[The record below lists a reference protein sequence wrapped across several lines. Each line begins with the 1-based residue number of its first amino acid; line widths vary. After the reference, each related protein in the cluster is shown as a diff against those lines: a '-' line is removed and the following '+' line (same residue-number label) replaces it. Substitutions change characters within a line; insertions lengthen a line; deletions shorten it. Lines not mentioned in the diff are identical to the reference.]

1 MILLKN
7 ASNALKVGSA
17 AMLLILGLNG
27 YIVPAMITWL
37 VMFLLGTILEFV
49 HTDLELRKLRRG
61 VDKLFEEAK
70 EEVDKELKKLKM
82 EEENSFLD
90 IHFERLS
97 ERESTFDIKG
107 NCSVE
112 DMTLVIVGL
121 AKAAAKN
128 SPLKPEEFLDMAKE
142 MYLENTKMLEK

>member
-1 MILLKN
+1 MRLLKN
-7 ASNALKVGSA
+7 TSSALKIGSA
-17 AMLLILGLNG
+17 IMLLILGLNG
-27 YIVPAMITWL
+27 YIVPAMITW
-37 VMFLLGTILEFV
+37 VSMFLFGTILEFV
-49 HTDLELRKLRRG
+49 HTDLELRNLRRN
-61 VDKLFEEAK
+61 VNKLFEEAK
-70 EEVDKELKKLKM
+70 EEVDKKLKELKM

-97 ERESTFDIKG
+97 EQESAFDIKG

-121 AKAAAKN
+121 ARAAAKN
-128 SPLKPEEFLDMAKE
+128 SPLKPEEFLDMARE

>member
-1 MILLKN
+1 MRLLKN
-7 ASNALKVGSA
+7 TSSALKIGSWV
-17 AMLLILGLNG
+17 LFLILLFKG
-27 YIVPAMITWL
+27 YEVAGIITWL
-37 VMFLLGTILEFV
+37 AMFLVGTLLDFLY
-49 HTDLELRKLRRG
+49 TDLELKALRKNLER
-61 VDKLFEEAK
+61 LLEEAK
-70 EEVDKELKKLKM
+70 GEVDKNLKKLKM

-97 ERESTFDIKG
+97 ERESTFDIRG

-121 AKAAAKN
+121 ARAAAKN
-128 SPLKPEEFLDMAKE
+128 SPLKPEEFLDMARE

>member
-1 MILLKN
+1 
-7 ASNALKVGSA
+7 
-17 AMLLILGLNG
+17 
-27 YIVPAMITWL
+27 
-37 VMFLLGTILEFV
+37 
-49 HTDLELRKLRRG
+49 
-61 VDKLFEEAK
+61 
-70 EEVDKELKKLKM
+70 M

-90 IHFERLS
+90 IHFERVS
-97 ERESTFDIKG
+97 ELESTFDIKG

-128 SPLKPEEFLDMAKE
+128 SPLKPEEFLDMAKG

>member
-1 MILLKN
+1 MRLLKN
-7 ASNALKVGSA
+7 TSSALKIGSWV
-17 AMLLILGLNG
+17 LFLILLFKG
-27 YIVPAMITWL
+27 YEVAGIITWL
-37 VMFLLGTILEFV
+37 AMFLVGTLLDFLY
-49 HTDLELRKLRRG
+49 TDLELKALRKNLER
-61 VDKLFEEAK
+61 LFEEAK
-70 EEVDKELKKLKM
+70 GEVDKSLKKLKT

>member
-1 MILLKN
+1 MRLLKN
-7 ASNALKVGSA
+7 TSSALKIGSWVLFLV
-17 AMLLILGLNG
+17 LLFKGHEVAGI
-27 YIVPAMITWL
+27 ITWL
-37 VMFLLGTILEFV
+37 AMFLVGTLLDFLY
-49 HTDLELRKLRRG
+49 TDLELKALRGNLER
-61 VDKLFEEAK
+61 LFEEAK
-70 EEVDKELKKLKM
+70 GEVDKNLKKLKM

-128 SPLKPEEFLDMAKE
+128 SPLKPEEFLDMAKG

>member
-1 MILLKN
+1 MRLLKST
-7 ASNALKVGSA
+7 SNALRIGSWVLFIV
-17 AMLLILGLNG
+17 LLFKG
-27 YIVPAMITWL
+27 YEVAGIITWGL
-37 VMFLLGTILEFV
+37 MFLVGTILDFV
-49 HTDLELRKLRRG
+49 HMDLELKRVRAN

-70 EEVDKELKKLKM
+70 EEVNKSLKKLKM

>member
-1 MILLKN
+1 MKLLKN
-7 ASNALKVGSA
+7 TSSALKIGSWV
-17 AMLLILGLNG
+17 LFLILLFKG
-27 YIVPAMITWL
+27 YEVASIITWL
-37 VMFLLGTILEFV
+37 SMFLVGTLLDFLY
-49 HTDLELRKLRRG
+49 TDLELKALRKNLER
-61 VDKLFEEAK
+61 LFEEAK
-70 EEVDKELKKLKM
+70 EEVDKNLKKLKM